1 METPMWVACETMV
14 CSQLSEGP
22 SAPPTNPWILPA
34 IALNPNL
41 RKSKIGKYREYTEIM
56 ETSWENMEKYPMNG
70 DLNGKISEKNS

>member
-22 SAPPTNPWILPA
+22 SAPPTA
-34 IALNPNL
+34 IALNTNL